1 MLWKLA
7 THLGEYELL
16 AERLEQLSVPLEIYR
31 PTVMGEP
38 IFFDYL
44 FARETASVNLADVSL
59 WLPLYWVMFGRKIA
73 ALDDSEIA
81 KIRTFADLESRL
93 AQRLA
98 SAEEFGSLYRDRVVE
113 ITTGVFGGIFGKVLR
128 PGPRGTVV
136 VEILFVGRPIECTVG
151 VRDVRL
157 VERRTLP
164 AHQPPDGLR
173 HNGPPA
179 AIATRGALP
188 GFGAIDCATDDLR
201 AGAAGHEV

>member
-73 ALDDSEIA
+73 ALDDSEIS

-98 SAEEFGSLYRDRVVE
+98 SAEEFGSMYRDRVVE

-157 VERRTLP
+157 VEPRAIP
-164 AHQPPDGLR
+164 ANQFADGIR
-173 HNGPPA
+173 SDGAVAPAAAGATEQGAA
-179 AIATRGALP
+179 AIACAAHNGGA
-188 GFGAIDCATDDLR
+188 GTGDD
-201 AGAAGHEV
+201 EV

>member
-98 SAEEFGSLYRDRVVE
+98 SAEEFGSTYRDRVVE

-128 PGPRGTVV
+128 PGPRGSVV

-157 VERRTLP
+157 VEPRAIP
-164 AHQPPDGLR
+164 ANQSADGIR
-173 HNGPPA
+173 SDGAPAPA
-179 AIATRGALP
+179 A
-188 GFGAIDCATDDLR
+188 
-201 AGAAGHEV
+201 AGATEPGVAAISCAAHNHGTGAGDDEV